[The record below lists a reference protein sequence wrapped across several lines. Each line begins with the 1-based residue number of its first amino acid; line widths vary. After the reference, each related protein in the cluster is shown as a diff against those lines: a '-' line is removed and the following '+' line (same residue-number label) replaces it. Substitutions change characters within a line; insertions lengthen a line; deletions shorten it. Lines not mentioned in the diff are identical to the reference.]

1 MALSQKAKTETE
13 ILDRLLDSDFPAN
26 GETRSFAHQLFE
38 RFATKKQAQV
48 SAYRQREEELLAKRR
63 KNETYSLVQEDQ
75 VESSSGEEEPA
86 QLKLFRDLEKIKS
99 QRNEQ
104 EQIIAANAAE
114 DPKLTKRE
122 DKEIKK
128 LLKEKDKLERDA
140 MVARMLEKD
149 RD

>member
-1 MALSQKAKTETE
+1 
-13 ILDRLLDSDFPAN
+13 
-26 GETRSFAHQLFE
+26 
-38 RFATKKQAQV
+38 
-48 SAYRQREEELLAKRR
+48 
-63 KNETYSLVQEDQ
+63 

-86 QLKLFRDLEKIKS
+86 QLKLFKDLEKIKS

-104 EQIIAANAAE
+104 EQIIAANEVE

-140 MVARMLEKD
+140 MVARILEKD